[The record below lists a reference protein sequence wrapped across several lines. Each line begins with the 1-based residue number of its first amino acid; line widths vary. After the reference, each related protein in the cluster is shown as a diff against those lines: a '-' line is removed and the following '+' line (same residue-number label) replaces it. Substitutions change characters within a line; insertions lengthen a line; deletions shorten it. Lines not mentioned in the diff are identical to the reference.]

1 MNSLNSLKWPCNLRQ
16 TGSFE
21 TVVAQ
26 ISSLASLSKL
36 LKNSSRHDS
45 NDAEEN
51 LVNYFSIDN
60 FQFIFITSNLISSI
74 RKKTP
79 SPSFSFMRKAIKF
92 LITGGLKRQSV
103 SGIGICLL
111 LYRNWLQ
118 VNLSRTS
125 ERKFKYSARI
135 SGGLIKM
142 LA

>member
-1 MNSLNSLKWPCNLRQ
+1 MNLRQ
-16 TGSFE
+16 TSSLE
-21 TVVAQ
+21 IVAAQ
-26 ISSLASLSKL
+26 VSSLASLSKL

-74 RKKTP
+74 RKKIP

-103 SGIGICLL
+103 SGIGIYVYFCTEIDFRLICLEHQKGSL
-111 LYRNWLQ
+111 NILQEYRA
-118 VNLSRTS
+118 
-125 ERKFKYSARI
+125 Y
-135 SGGLIKM
+135 
-142 LA
+142 